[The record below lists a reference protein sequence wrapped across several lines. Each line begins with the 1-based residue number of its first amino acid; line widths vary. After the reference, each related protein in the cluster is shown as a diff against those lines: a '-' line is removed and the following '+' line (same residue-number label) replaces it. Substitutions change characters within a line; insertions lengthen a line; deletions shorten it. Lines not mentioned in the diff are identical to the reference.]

1 MHDRILAEQV
11 ESGRARFVEDPEQF
25 HRMPDEYKELAVHQ
39 MMAHTEGELSGA
51 DDYLELFYPMTTHPY
66 EKQVCCERG
75 GEEVDHYR
83 KGARV
88 LEGMG
93 HDAKFMMDVPL
104 QERSLYATEA
114 VKRIDSWPERGFFS
128 LLGEA
133 AVFDIIGEMAESS
146 YRPTAEMCPSVLKEE
161 RVHIAHGLR
170 IVRGL
175 CETPEG
181 RAQAQKALQRWW
193 PVALDVFGK
202 SDSKRSKLYVKWRLR
217 KYTNEQARNRFIE
230 NTVPKLE
237 RLGLEVPSHTANR
250 RFM

>member
-1 MHDRILAEQV
+1 MHDRLLAEQI
-11 ESGRARFVEDPEQF
+11 ESARVQFVEGPEQF
-25 HRMPDEYKELAVHQ
+25 ERMPDEYKEFAVHQ

-51 DDYLELFYPMTTHPY
+51 DDYLELFYPMTRDPY

-93 HDAKFMMDVPL
+93 HDARFMMDIPL

-133 AVFDIIGEMAESS
+133 AVFDIISEMGESS
-146 YRPTAEMCPSVLKEE
+146 YRPIAEMCPSVLKEE
-161 RVHIAHGLR
+161 RVHVAHGLR
-170 IVRGL
+170 IVRAL

-181 RAQAQKALQRWW
+181 RTEAQKALKRWW

-202 SDSKRSKLYVKWRLR
+202 TNSKRSALYVKWRLR

-230 NTVPKLE
+230 ATVPKLE
-237 RLGLEVPSHTANR
+237 RLGLDVPSHTANR

>member
-1 MHDRILAEQV
+1 MHDQVLAEQV
-11 ESGRARFVEDPEQF
+11 ETGRAQYVEGPEQF
-25 HRMPDEYKELAVHQ
+25 ERMPQEYKDLAVHQ

-51 DDYLELFYPMTTHPY
+51 DDYLELFYPMTNDPY

-88 LEGMG
+88 LAGMG
-93 HDAKFMMDVPL
+93 HDAKFMMDIPL

-114 VKRIDSWPERGFFS
+114 VKRIDSWPERGLFS

-133 AVFDIIGEMAESS
+133 AVFDIIGEMGESS
-146 YRPTAEMCPSVLKEE
+146 YKPTAEMCPSVLKEE

-170 IVRGL
+170 IVRAL
-175 CETPEG
+175 CETPAG
-181 RAQAQKALQRWW
+181 RQAAQKALARWW

-202 SDSKRSKLYVKWRLR
+202 SDSRRSQLYVKWRLR

-230 NTVPKLE
+230 TTVPKLE
-237 RLGLEVPSHTANR
+237 RLGLEVPNHTANR
-250 RFM
+250 RFT

>member
-1 MHDRILAEQV
+1 MHDRVLAEQV
-11 ESGRARFVEDPEQF
+11 ESGRVLFVEGAEQF
-25 HRMPDEYKELAVHQ
+25 ERMPDEYKELAVHQ

-51 DDYLELFYPMTTHPY
+51 DDYLELFYPMTDDPY

-75 GEEVDHYR
+75 GEEADHYR

-88 LEGMG
+88 LATMG
-93 HDAKFMMDVPL
+93 HDAKFMMDIPL

-133 AVFDIIGEMAESS
+133 AVFDIIGEMGESS

-170 IVRGL
+170 IVRAL

-181 RAQAQKALQRWW
+181 RAQAQKALKRWW

-202 SDSKRSKLYVKWRLR
+202 SDSKRSQLYVKWRLR
-217 KYTNEQARNRFIE
+217 KYTNEQARDRFIE

-250 RFM
+250 RFV

>member
-1 MHDRILAEQV
+1 MHDQLLAEQV
-11 ESGRARFVEDPEQF
+11 ESGRTLYVEGPEEF
-25 HRMPDEYKELAVHQ
+25 ERMPDEYKELAVHQ

-51 DDYLELFYPMTTHPY
+51 DDYLELFYPMTTDPY
-66 EKQVCCERG
+66 EKRVCCERG

-83 KGARV
+83 KGSRV

-93 HDAKFMMDVPL
+93 HDAKFMMDTPL
-104 QERSLYATEA
+104 HERSLYATEA

-133 AVFDIIGEMAESS
+133 AVFDIIEEMGESS
-146 YRPTAEMCPSVLKEE
+146 YKPIADMCPSVLKEE
-161 RVHIAHGLR
+161 RVHVAHGLR
-170 IVRGL
+170 IVRTL

-181 RAQAQKALQRWW
+181 RAQAQKALKRWW

-202 SDSKRSKLYVKWRLR
+202 SDSKRSERYVKWRLR
-217 KYTNEQARNRFIE
+217 RYTNEQARNRFIT

-237 RLGLEVPSHTANR
+237 RLGLEVPPHSANR